1 MWFYTVKSPWDL
13 CCQEVSPSVHR
24 SVSGVK
30 VNGAD
35 PCLSY
40 AQGGLWY
47 SHFFILKI
55 DSVGKGLVLSRG
67 QGKGGVAVKAGEGS
81 GERPAWGGGGGPS
94 VALRGLRGEG
104 ASPGVRPFSGAQ
116 EWALGVSPWTGPSPP
131 LLWVPPSVRGSRHA
145 FHFTG
150 LLRRW
155 TELEWSLR
163 PVLLVS

>member
-1 MWFYTVKSPWDL
+1 MWFYTAKSPWDL

-40 AQGGLWY
+40 AQGGPWY

-67 QGKGGVAVKAGEGS
+67 QGKGGIAVKAGEGS
-81 GERPAWGGGGGPS
+81 GERPAWGGAAGPPQGRRL
-94 VALRGLRGEG
+94 AR
-104 ASPGVRPFSGAQ
+104 SPPLLGSTGVGSGRFS
-116 EWALGVSPWTGPSPP
+116 LDRSLPSPP
-131 LLWVPPSVRGSRHA
+131 LGA
-145 FHFTG
+145 
-150 LLRRW
+150 
-155 TELEWSLR
+155 SLR
-163 PVLLVS
+163 QREPPGFSLHRAPAEMNRAGMVLEAPTAC